1 MVPVAARLAAAA
13 VALLLWVSTAP
24 AVPQAAQAP
33 RTPAHARP
41 SGRLLIRQA
50 MVVYGSGKPAFGPVD
65 ILVEDGRIARIAP
78 RIETQADA
86 LIDATGKYV
95 LPGLVNTHAHLQDE
109 RAGVPQPLQYEL
121 NLYLAA
127 GVTTLRDV
135 GSDFEKSRRWRAA
148 SAAGELVAP
157 RILLYTGLWRSRG
170 MSPAQLR
177 EGVQHARAQGS
188 DGLKLS
194 ALDRDQ
200 LEAVLDEAHRLG
212 LPTAAHIGVEET
224 TARDYAELG
233 VSSIEHFYGV
243 ADAALDGIQDFPADM
258 NYSNEVHRFARAGE
272 LYTQRNLDRTK
283 LSGVLDL
290 MIEKNVAWSPTL
302 SIYVAARDL
311 TRAQNVPWMRDYLH
325 PSLENFFKPSALNHG
340 SFFIGWT
347 STQEVRWRRNYQVW
361 MEALREFGTKGGL
374 ITTGDDA
381 GFIYQIYGFGL
392 VQELELQ
399 EEAGFHP
406 LEVIAHAT
414 VNGAKLLGLEDRTG
428 RVREGF
434 DADLIVVNG
443 NPLENLHVL
452 NPYGADVNVN
462 NRNMRGGGIE
472 WTIRQGVPYH
482 VPTLLKEVREMVSHA
497 RAERARQTAAQ

>member
-1 MVPVAARLAAAA
+1 MGAVAVRLATAA
-13 VALLLWVSTAP
+13 VACVLWVSTSP
-24 AVPQAAQAP
+24 AEPQAAQAP
-33 RTPAHARP
+33 RTPTHARA

-50 MVVYGSGKPAFGPVD
+50 MVVYGTGKPAFGPVD

-78 RIETQADA
+78 RIETQAEA

-148 SAAGELVAP
+148 SESRELVAP

-170 MSPAQLR
+170 MSPAELR
-177 EGVQHARAQGS
+177 AGVQFAKAQGS

-212 LPTAAHIGVEET
+212 LPTATHIGVEET

-243 ADAALDGIQDFPADM
+243 ADAALDGVQDFPADM

-272 LYTQRNLDRTK
+272 LYTQQNLDRAK

-290 MIEKNVAWSPTL
+290 MIARNVAWSPTL

-311 TRAQNVPWMRDYLH
+311 ARAQNVPWMRDYLH
-325 PSLENFFKPSALNHG
+325 PALEDFFAPSSLNHG

-347 STQEVRWRRNYQVW
+347 NTQEVRWKRNYRIW

-392 VQELELQ
+392 VQELELH

-414 VNGAKLLGLEDRTG
+414 VNGAKLLGLQDRTG

-443 NPLENLHVL
+443 NPLDNLHLL

-462 NRNMRGGGIE
+462 NRNVRGGGIE
-472 WTIRQGVPYH
+472 WTIKQGVPYH
-482 VPTLLKEVREMVSHA
+482 VPTLLKEVREMVSRA
-497 RAERARQTAAQ
+497 RAERGRQTAAQ